1 MEVSAQEKEQASVK
15 EVKDLKE
22 PKEQLQNSNGHAEDN
37 LLDSKELKE
46 PQKAQTNDTLILAL
60 SSKPQTIDD
69 SEMTQELNHDMK
81 PMMEEPVEVTVKL
94 SNVQARE
101 NYGMAQAQMDANTQ
115 KHKRTSLNHY
125 MIESSITEEVREEN
139 ISEKTSSERT
149 SGEKPSRLERED
161 HVILQ

>member
-46 PQKAQTNDTLILAL
+46 PQKAQTETLILAL

-101 NYGMAQAQMDANTQ
+101 NYGMA
-115 KHKRTSLNHY
+115 
-125 MIESSITEEVREEN
+125 
-139 ISEKTSSERT
+139 
-149 SGEKPSRLERED
+149 
-161 HVILQ
+161 